1 MSTLAEESLQ
11 PSPRRASRSGGRPV
25 PRQRPRGNLRF
36 VVAGLVIVAAIGY
49 MIYAAMQS
57 GAEYYLTAS
66 EVKAMGEKAIGQPIK
81 VGGRVVDGSVQ
92 HEKGANSV
100 AFALADEKQSLQVAY
115 TGVIPDS
122 FQPNVDV
129 IVEGKMGADGTFKAS
144 NLLAK
149 CASKYEPK

>member
-1 MSTLAEESLQ
+1 
-11 PSPRRASRSGGRPV
+11 
-25 PRQRPRGNLRF
+25 
-36 VVAGLVIVAAIGY
+36 
-49 MIYAAMQS
+49 MQG